1 MNRYG
6 ERVSPC
12 STDLRMSYGLLST
25 DVERDDLGMTSAN
38 VIRSVRREVDIT
50 AAANKAAVAAGGL
63 QSLKATL

>member
-1 MNRYG
+1 M
-6 ERVSPC
+6 
-12 STDLRMSYGLLST
+12 
-25 DVERDDLGMTSAN
+25 ERDDLGMTSAN